1 MSVMLRRTLAA
12 TVTAVCLVATIAT
25 PASAATVAPDY
36 DTAVRDITFPV
47 AGSDYTYGD
56 TFGACRSG
64 CQRGHEGTDIMTP
77 KLTKLLAARDATV
90 TWSKNTATPDGS
102 SGNYLML
109 TDSDGWEYWYI
120 HINNDSPGTDDGANP
135 TEWIFAP
142 GVERGSVVE
151 AGQHIAYAGDSGNA
165 EWSGSHLHFEIHK
178 PDGSVINPYKSLR
191 AATTGEPTA
200 ADARSSEADQRFVQ
214 ALALD
219 FLDRPSTDAEV
230 ASDSGRLAGGASRA
244 AIVDRYAQSREWV
257 SALITHF
264 YDSTLDRAP
273 DAGGLQH
280 WIDAIDRGMT
290 PAAVASRFYASPEY
304 FNRSGGTNRGWVT
317 DLYREIL
324 LREPDPG
331 GLDHWADKA
340 AAGVSHVV
348 IAGDFYGSL
357 ESRRTRV
364 TGLYASLLDRAPD
377 TNGLAHWSGRL
388 TNGRDLDL
396 AVMLASSA
404 EYYQRAATRTD
415 LG

>member
-1 MSVMLRRTLAA
+1 MFVMLRRALAA
-12 TVTAVCLVATIAT
+12 IVTTICVVGTVAA
-25 PASAATVAPDY
+25 PASAEVAVDY
-36 DTAVRDITFPV
+36 QTAVRNITFPV
-47 AGSDYTYGD
+47 AGSDYRYSD

-64 CQRGHEGTDIMTP
+64 CSRGHEGTDIMTP
-77 KLTKLLAARDATV
+77 QLTKLLAARDATV

-102 SGNYLML
+102 QGNYLML

-142 GVERGSVVE
+142 GIERGSKVV

-165 EWSGSHLHFEIHK
+165 ENSGSHLHFEIHK
-178 PDGSVINPYKSLR
+178 PDGSVINAYKSLQ
-191 AATTGEPTA
+191 AATTSGPTT
-200 ADARSSEADQRFVQ
+200 ADARSSEDDERFVE
-214 ALALD
+214 ALSVD
-219 FLDRPSTDAEV
+219 FLDRPSTEAEIGRDV
-230 ASDSGRLAGGASRA
+230 DRLAGGTSRA
-244 AIVDRYAQSREWV
+244 AIVDSYAQSREWV

-273 DAGGLQH
+273 DARGLQH
-280 WIDAIDRGMT
+280 WIDEIDRGMT

-304 FNRSGGTNRGWVT
+304 FNRSGGTNRAWVT

-331 GLDHWADKA
+331 GLDHWASQAD
-340 AAGVSHVV
+340 AGVSHIV
-348 IAGDFYGSL
+348 IAADFYGSL
-357 ESRRTRV
+357 ESRRTRI
-364 TGLYASLLDRAPD
+364 TGLYASLLGRAPD
-377 TNGLAHWSGRL
+377 TDGLSHWAGRL
-388 TNGRDLDL
+388 TNGRDLEL
-396 AVMLASSA
+396 AVMLASSP

>member
-1 MSVMLRRTLAA
+1 MFVMLRRALAA
-12 TVTAVCLVATIAT
+12 IVTTVCLVGTIAA

-36 DTAVRDITFPV
+36 DTAVRTITFPV

-64 CQRGHEGTDIMTP
+64 CSRGHEGTDIMTP

-102 SGNYLML
+102 QGNYLML

-142 GVERGSVVE
+142 GIERGSKVV
-151 AGQHIAYAGDSGNA
+151 AGQPIAYAGDSGNA
-165 EWSGSHLHFEIHK
+165 EHSGSHLHFEIHK
-178 PDGSVINPYKSLR
+178 PDGSVINPYESLQV
-191 AATTGEPTA
+191 ATTSGPIT
-200 ADARSSEADQRFVQ
+200 ADARSSEGDERFVE
-214 ALALD
+214 ALAVD

-230 ASDSGRLAGGASRA
+230 ARDTDRLAGGTSRA
-244 AIVDRYAQSREWV
+244 AIVDSYAQSREWV

-280 WIDAIDRGMT
+280 WIDEINGGMT

-304 FNRSGGTNRGWVT
+304 FNRSGGTNRDWVT

-324 LREPDPG
+324 LREPDPS
-331 GLDHWADKA
+331 GLDHWAGKA
-340 AAGVSHVV
+340 DAGVSHIV
-348 IAGDFYGSL
+348 IAADFYGSL

-364 TGLYASLLDRAPD
+364 TGLYASLLGRSPD
-377 TNGLAHWSGRL
+377 AGGLSQWADRL
-388 TNGRDLDL
+388 TNGRDLEL

-415 LG
+415 LA